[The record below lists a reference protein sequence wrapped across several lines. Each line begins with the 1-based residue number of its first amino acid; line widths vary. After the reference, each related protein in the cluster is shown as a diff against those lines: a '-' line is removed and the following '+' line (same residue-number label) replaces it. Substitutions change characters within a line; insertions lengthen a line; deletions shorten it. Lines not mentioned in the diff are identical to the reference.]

1 MTGALL
7 QGGAMLLFLALGAA
21 RPRSDQPVLGR
32 HTWVNLAT
40 GALMF
45 GVRVSLVS
53 FVAARSELGLLPTAW
68 LVHPAFELL
77 FAFLLLDFTR
87 YWVHRL
93 DHRVPLLWSFH
104 RVHHSS
110 EALDSTSGLRM
121 HLVDFLQLSAIPL
134 VLFSLLFDSRGF
146 APWVLPTALGI
157 GVLADAF
164 QHANLRIAS
173 RHPFWRAWGR
183 VLNNP
188 HFHAWHHTREGHL
201 CDGNYGNTLTIWD
214 RLFGSEVTR
223 DEAPAQLGLASDQ
236 ALSESVLGLQLL
248 RPRS

>member
-7 QGGAMLLFLALGAA
+7 QGGAMLLFLALGAVL
-21 RPRSDQPVLGR
+21 PRSDQPVLGR

-121 HLVDFLQLSAIPL
+121 HSNGHGYEVPPWRVVDIDTPEDWQRAELMA
-134 VLFSLLFDSRGF
+134 R
-146 APWVLPTALGI
+146 AL
-157 GVLADAF
+157 
-164 QHANLRIAS
+164 
-173 RHPFWRAWGR
+173 
-183 VLNNP
+183 
-188 HFHAWHHTREGHL
+188 
-201 CDGNYGNTLTIWD
+201 
-214 RLFGSEVTR
+214 
-223 DEAPAQLGLASDQ
+223 
-236 ALSESVLGLQLL
+236 
-248 RPRS
+248 